1 MHQITIWKYT
11 VFFLFFVLQLVGW
24 FLSKCVAVDV
34 VERRFHIFFCST
46 TRLEMKINVSHV
58 PLGLCFKSL
67 ISAYNTSLGKDNEIA
82 LTCPLSGLQHQGLRT
97 LTASQRRRRSTSIC
111 QRCCHLVLFYDSKR
125 LQWLVVSFPY
135 SNTSIQYNVIY
146 GNFRFINN
154 RKTHRKCS
162 QPYVEVHAGFKSS
175 VGLIHLYIDIEYTV
189 WLHNTR

>member
-1 MHQITIWKYT
+1 MHLIECSPDLISSLSACTDERVNVALSTVSASGMHQITIWKYT

-125 LQWLVVSFPY
+125 LQ
-135 SNTSIQYNVIY
+135 
-146 GNFRFINN
+146 
-154 RKTHRKCS
+154 
-162 QPYVEVHAGFKSS
+162 
-175 VGLIHLYIDIEYTV
+175 
-189 WLHNTR
+189 